1 VICLFIPFAYLHHLA
16 LIIQTL
22 FLSLLCLTCDAEPEP
37 SSHDSWTGAR
47 TWMICALCYWLAFSS
62 DVVTL
67 RERYQSNLQLE
78 LGSSARK
85 RKGSRVADGREQQ
98 LVVGAKAID
107 GRESGCNEEPVPI
120 IHPSL
125 HFLQV
130 EFQKGHRRDERRVD
144 KSRQNDTTIE
154 GIQFKSQLN
163 ELIDQLI
170 NHTLMI
176 IILLNLI
183 TRFWDNITD
192 GSCTVYRG
200 NKTSLLLPLT
210 KESKSI
216 LKQEINFL
224 HYFYSEEHKLNDIK
238 NCYNKKLNCCVR
250 KPSIVLLLF

>member
-1 VICLFIPFAYLHHLA
+1 M
-16 LIIQTL
+16 
-22 FLSLLCLTCDAEPEP
+22 PEP
-37 SSHDSWTGAR
+37 SCHDSHHIVLDR
-47 TWMICALCYWLAFSS
+47 SIDVDELCALLLASATFSS

-120 IHPSL
+120 IHPWL

-170 NHTLMI
+170 NHKLMI
-176 IILLNLI
+176 MILLNLI
-183 TRFWDNITD
+183 TMFRFL
-192 GSCTVYRG
+192 G
-200 NKTSLLLPLT
+200 
-210 KESKSI
+210 
-216 LKQEINFL
+216 Q
-224 HYFYSEEHKLNDIK
+224 HH
-238 NCYNKKLNCCVR
+238 
-250 KPSIVLLLF
+250 